1 MGNKSPITP
10 VTRIPRLCFQWLG
23 QVKIYLRS
31 TDVRGCQ
38 SRVIHRL
45 PLLLS
50 SILLFQGKKTVVQ
63 QWLKY
68 GYGEQSRVYGE
79 QSRVKSEQSRVKSEQ
94 SRVKRVDKTEA
105 RL

>member
-10 VTRIPRLCFQWLG
+10 VTRTPPAYVFNGLARWKYICVP
-23 QVKIYLRS
+23 
-31 TDVRGCQ
+31 TDVAVIH
-38 SRVIHRL
+38 RVIHRL
-45 PLLLS
+45 PLLLI

-79 QSRVKSEQSRVKSEQ
+79 QSRVKSEQSRVK
-94 SRVKRVDKTEA
+94 RVDKTEA
-105 RL
+105 RF